1 MLMTRGGCRPF
12 PVRIPLLALFH
23 QNFIVFGSVLVYS
36 AYLKSRSLLHAGL
49 KNPSQRHI
57 QCLLAC
63 LCNFGG
69 QLLDKGDELVRIE
82 LL

>member
-36 AYLKSRSLLHAGL
+36 AYLKSRETMNKSPERPRRGRSGRAGYG
-49 KNPSQRHI
+49 H
-57 QCLLAC
+57 LAC
-63 LCNFGG
+63 RWLG
-69 QLLDKGDELVRIE
+69 K
-82 LL
+82 